1 MSGKKSKTIDPA
13 NLDPDE
19 KLKYE
24 VAEEIGLLD
33 KVMTEG
39 WKSLTSKE
47 TGRIG
52 GLVTRKKEEATI
64 RRAEY
69 FFTKIDKFDR
79 IIHPRETTGDVYE
92 RKNKCFEYGNG
103 LHNSEGSD
111 VKSDCVSGKRVG

>member
-24 VAEEIGLLD
+24 VAEEIGLEITYIKGD
-33 KVMTEG
+33 RQDR
-39 WKSLTSKE
+39 
-47 TGRIG
+47 RISD
-52 GLVTRKKEEATI
+52 TKEEAAI

>member
-1 MSGKKSKTIDPA
+1 MCSSDLSSTMRPSRRRSTRFAMRAMAALWVTMMIDPA

-52 GLVTRKKEEATI
+52 GLVTRKKKQ
-64 RRAEY
+64 R
-69 FFTKIDKFDR
+69 
-79 IIHPRETTGDVYE
+79 
-92 RKNKCFEYGNG
+92 
-103 LHNSEGSD
+103 
-111 VKSDCVSGKRVG
+111 SGGQNISLQR

>member
-1 MSGKKSKTIDPA
+1 MSGKKSNTIDPA
-13 NLDPDE
+13 NLDE

-52 GLVTRKKEEATI
+52 GLVTRKKKQ
-64 RRAEY
+64 R
-69 FFTKIDKFDR
+69 
-79 IIHPRETTGDVYE
+79 
-92 RKNKCFEYGNG
+92 
-103 LHNSEGSD
+103 
-111 VKSDCVSGKRVG
+111 SGGQNISLQR

>member
-52 GLVTRKKEEATI
+52 GLVTRKEEAAI

-69 FFTKIDKFDR
+69 FFTKIEQ
-79 IIHPRETTGDVYE
+79 I
-92 RKNKCFEYGNG
+92 
-103 LHNSEGSD
+103 
-111 VKSDCVSGKRVG
+111 

>member
-1 MSGKKSKTIDPA
+1 MSDFP
-13 NLDPDE
+13 
-19 KLKYE
+19 
-24 VAEEIGLLD
+24 LLL
-33 KVMTEG
+33 VLSCRFPLPLREFL
-39 WKSLTSKE
+39 SL
-47 TGRIG
+47 
-52 GLVTRKKEEATI
+52 
-64 RRAEY
+64 RAEY

>member
-47 TGRIG
+47 TGLSLIHISEP
-52 GLVTRKKEEATI
+52 TRP
-64 RRAEY
+64 Y
-69 FFTKIDKFDR
+69 
-79 IIHPRETTGDVYE
+79 
-92 RKNKCFEYGNG
+92 
-103 LHNSEGSD
+103 
-111 VKSDCVSGKRVG
+111 

>member
-52 GLVTRKKEEATI
+52 GLVTRKKKAGLI

-69 FFTKIDKFDR
+69 FFSKDR
-79 IIHPRETTGDVYE
+79 QI
-92 RKNKCFEYGNG
+92 
-103 LHNSEGSD
+103 
-111 VKSDCVSGKRVG
+111 

>member
-39 WKSLTSKE
+39 WKSLTS
-47 TGRIG
+47 
-52 GLVTRKKEEATI
+52 
-64 RRAEY
+64 
-69 FFTKIDKFDR
+69 

>member
-24 VAEEIGLLD
+24 VAEEIGL

-52 GLVTRKKEEATI
+52 GLVTRKKKQ
-64 RRAEY
+64 R
-69 FFTKIDKFDR
+69 
-79 IIHPRETTGDVYE
+79 
-92 RKNKCFEYGNG
+92 
-103 LHNSEGSD
+103 
-111 VKSDCVSGKRVG
+111 SGGQNISLQR

>member
-33 KVMTEG
+33 KVMMEG

-52 GLVTRKKEEATI
+52 GLVTRKKKQ
-64 RRAEY
+64 R
-69 FFTKIDKFDR
+69 
-79 IIHPRETTGDVYE
+79 
-92 RKNKCFEYGNG
+92 
-103 LHNSEGSD
+103 
-111 VKSDCVSGKRVG
+111 SGGQNISLQR

>member
-33 KVMTEG
+33 KG
-39 WKSLTSKE
+39 DD
-47 TGRIG
+47 GRLEITYIKG
-52 GLVTRKKEEATI
+52 DRQDRRISDTKEEAAI

>member
-47 TGRIG
+47 TSPSSSS
-52 GLVTRKKEEATI
+52 K
-64 RRAEY
+64 
-69 FFTKIDKFDR
+69 
-79 IIHPRETTGDVYE
+79 
-92 RKNKCFEYGNG
+92 
-103 LHNSEGSD
+103 
-111 VKSDCVSGKRVG
+111 

>member
-47 TGRIG
+47 TGRISD
-52 GLVTRKKEEATI
+52 TKEEAAI

>member
-52 GLVTRKKEEATI
+52 RI
-64 RRAEY
+64 SD
-69 FFTKIDKFDR
+69 TKGRSSDPAGRIFLYKDR
-79 IIHPRETTGDVYE
+79 QI
-92 RKNKCFEYGNG
+92 
-103 LHNSEGSD
+103 
-111 VKSDCVSGKRVG
+111 

>member
-1 MSGKKSKTIDPA
+1 MTGADRNEIRFAKTGNTPLKEERGKLYVKGKKSKTIDPA

-52 GLVTRKKEEATI
+52 GLVTRKKKQ
-64 RRAEY
+64 R
-69 FFTKIDKFDR
+69 
-79 IIHPRETTGDVYE
+79 
-92 RKNKCFEYGNG
+92 
-103 LHNSEGSD
+103 
-111 VKSDCVSGKRVG
+111 SGGQNISLQR